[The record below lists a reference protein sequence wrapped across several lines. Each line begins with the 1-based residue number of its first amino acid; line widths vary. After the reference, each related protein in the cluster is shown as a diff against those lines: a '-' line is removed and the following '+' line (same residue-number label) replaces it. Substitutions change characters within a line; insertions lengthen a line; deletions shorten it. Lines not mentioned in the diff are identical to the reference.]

1 MPETQSSDLRHISQR
16 LDELAQGQA
25 EIRDA
30 VMGHAD
36 GLGLKGRTDRLE
48 QAVEAMRWLVK
59 TALGGVVVALG
70 LAIWN
75 KLKGL

>member
-1 MPETQSSDLRHISQR
+1 MGESSDLQHIGQR
-16 LDELAQGQA
+16 LDELARGQA

-36 GLGLKGRTDRLE
+36 SPGIKGRLDRLE
-48 QAVEAMRWLVK
+48 QSMESSRWLIR
-59 TALGGVVVALG
+59 TALGGVVAALG
-70 LAIWN
+70 LAIWS